1 MTIMNKYLKIKI
13 FGALFTLMISVS
25 CGDEFLTVFPNDSL
39 VMETAITSVSG
50 ANAALY
56 GVYDLLQST
65 ALYNC
70 NMITYAEVRGEDMQ
84 TTKRSDRTVSYYTF
98 NNRTPDNGD
107 SYLWSYPYAGLNR
120 LNSIITAFDNGLVTD
135 GSENQRNAIL
145 GQAYALRGFFH
156 FDLVKIYGVPYLK
169 DRNAPG
175 IIIADHV
182 IAPSEVNQRAT
193 VEQSYAQAVGD
204 LTQAM
209 SLLSGTKN
217 RTDGY
222 INYWAAEAL
231 LARVYLYMG
240 NYDEAFNKAQDVI
253 TNDIAKSNYQLTSHD
268 EYVASWGLEFM
279 RESLFDLVN
288 LSTDNGDR
296 ESIGYVAK
304 PEPDGYGAF
313 IATPVFI
320 DLLEEDPNDV
330 RLQLLKPATDATP
343 GHIAKYPG
351 RGNTAVNN
359 MRIIRLSE
367 VYLIAAE
374 AALRKPAK
382 NQAVADNYLDAIRKR
397 ANPAAP
403 FISATI
409 DDVMKERRKE
419 LISEG
424 HRFFDIMRLGL
435 TVNRV
440 TGNPKAFLNEDEARI
455 VGWDEPLCVMPIP
468 RYEIDINPELSVTPG
483 YTW

>member
-1 MTIMNKYLKIKI
+1 MTTMKKYSKIKFI
-13 FGALFTLMISVS
+13 GALSILWISVS
-25 CGDEFLTVFPNDSL
+25 CGNEFLTVFPNDSL
-39 VMETAITSVSG
+39 VAETAITSVDG

-56 GVYDLLQST
+56 GVYDVLQSNP
-65 ALYNC
+65 LYNC

-84 TTKRSDRTVSYYTF
+84 PLSRVIGRTVDFYTF
-98 NNRTPDNGD
+98 NNRTPDNGNHD
-107 SYLWSYPYAGLNR
+107 LWAYPYAGLNR

-156 FDLVKIYGVPYLK
+156 FDLVKLYGVPYLK

-193 VEQSYAQAVGD
+193 VEESYAQAVGD
-204 LTQAM
+204 LTQAL
-209 SLLSGTKN
+209 SLLGGTKT

-240 NYDEAFNKAQDVI
+240 NYDEAFNKAKDVI
-253 TNDIAKSNYQLTSHD
+253 DNSSSVYELTPRS
-268 EYVASWGLEFM
+268 EYVASWELEFTK
-279 RESLFDLVN
+279 ESLFDLVN
-288 LSTDNGDR
+288 LGTDNGDR
-296 ESIGYVAK
+296 ESIGSVAN
-304 PEPDGYGAF
+304 PDGYGAF

-330 RLQLLKPATDATP
+330 RLQLLKPATGGTP
-343 GHIAKYPG
+343 GYIAKYPG
-351 RGNTAVNN
+351 RGNAFVNN

-382 NQAVADNYLDAIRKR
+382 NQTAADNYLDDIRKR

-435 TVNRV
+435 TVNRMA
-440 TGNPKAFLNEDEARI
+440 GNPKAFLNEDEARI
-455 VGWDEPLCVMPIP
+455 VGWDEYLCVLPIP
-468 RYEIDINPELSVTPG
+468 RYEIEINPELSVTPG

>member
-1 MTIMNKYLKIKI
+1 MKKYSKIKLM
-13 FGALFTLMISVS
+13 GALSLLGISVS
-25 CGDEFLTVFPNDSL
+25 CGNEFLNVFPNDSL
-39 VMETAITSVSG
+39 VTETAITSVAG

-65 ALYNC
+65 SLYNC

-84 TTKRSDRTVSYYTF
+84 PVNRSARTSDFYTF
-98 NNRTPDNGD
+98 NNRTPDNGNHN
-107 SYLWSYPYAGLNR
+107 LWYYPYVGLNR
-120 LNSIITAFDNGLVTD
+120 INSIITAFDNGQVTD

-156 FDLVKIYGVPYLK
+156 FDLVKLYGVPYLK
-169 DRNAPG
+169 DKTAPG

-182 IAPSEVNQRAT
+182 ITPAEVNQRAT
-193 VEQSYAQAVGD
+193 VADAYDQAVGD
-204 LTQAM
+204 LTQAL
-209 SLLSGTKN
+209 SLLSGTKI

-240 NYDEAFNKAQDVI
+240 NYDEAFNKAKDVI
-253 TNDIAKSNYQLTSHD
+253 DNSGYQLTPNN
-268 EYVASWGLEFM
+268 EYVASWALEFTK
-279 RESLFDLVN
+279 ESLFDLVN
-288 LSTDNGDR
+288 IGTDNGDR

-304 PEPDGYGAF
+304 PEPDGYGAL

-320 DLLEEDPNDV
+320 DLLEEDPDDIRLELLGVANDADTCYV
-330 RLQLLKPATDATP
+330 
-343 GHIAKYPG
+343 AKFPG
-351 RGNTAVNN
+351 RGLTAVNN
-359 MRIIRLSE
+359 VRIIRLSE

-374 AALRKPAK
+374 TALRKPVK
-382 NQAVADNYLDAIRKR
+382 NQTAADEYLDAIRKR

-403 FISATI
+403 FISATT
-409 DDVMKERRKE
+409 DEVLKERRKE
-419 LISEG
+419 LVSEG

-435 TVNRV
+435 TVNRMA
-440 TGNPKAFLNEDEARI
+440 NNAKAFLNAEEART
-455 VGWDEPLCVMPIP
+455 VGWDEHLCILPIP
-468 RYEIDINPELSVTPG
+468 RYEIDINPELLVTPG